1 MVYTLGTVTAAGSA
15 PYYTNPAL
23 FNTTAPY
30 NASAHHH
37 HHPHNVTTTTVTVTV
52 PYVVATGYNEP
63 GDFTEKYTLEH
74 PRLYSRS
81 SSRAEVQQTA
91 TPMSNTQVNASG
103 LKTAMLSGLAVSI
116 FLLLALLVVFLLFYF
131 QKLRCERQSRGDPE
145 APPDKLGFELTTL
158 QKQYLSCGP
167 SDGAVEPVVPQPSAP
182 TTTKAPRAAK
192 PVVTQPSAP
201 AATKDPR
208 PTQETP
214 PATTQPST
222 QVACSIPLPPSPPL
236 SPSPPKVSPVKPRR
250 KTKTLAE
257 GFDRPLSRPPVSPVE
272 PRRKNKPLEWEL
284 DRALTRENSQTEDED
299 LDLPEL
305 QFASAP
311 SHPVPSPVLSTP
323 SSGFTRAVAKT
334 WGPEGPSEEGKRFY
348 KTVRQSKK
356 KAKELQAEA
365 TQSTQKG
372 AETEMDFHSVSEL
385 GKPLEGETR

>member
-1 MVYTLGTVTAAGSA
+1 MVYTLGTVTAAGST

-37 HHPHNVTTTTVTVTV
+37 HHHHPHNVTTTIVTATV
-52 PYVVATGYNEP
+52 PYVVTTGYNEP
-63 GDFTEKYTLEH
+63 GDFTEKYALEH
-74 PRLYSRS
+74 PRLSSRS
-81 SSRAEVQQTA
+81 SFRGEVQQTA
-91 TPMSNTQVNASG
+91 TPMSSTQVNVSG
-103 LKTAMLSGLAVSI
+103 LKTAMLSGLAVSV

-131 QKLRCERQSRGDPE
+131 QKLRRERRSRGDPE
-145 APPDKLGFELTTL
+145 APPDKPGFELTIL

-167 SDGAVEPVVPQPSAP
+167 SDGAVEPVAPQPSAP
-182 TTTKAPRAAK
+182 TTTK
-192 PVVTQPSAP
+192 V
-201 AATKDPR
+201 PR

-222 QVACSIPLPPSPPL
+222 RVACSIPLPPSPPL
-236 SPSPPKVSPVKPRR
+236 SPSPPKVSPV
-250 KTKTLAE
+250 
-257 GFDRPLSRPPVSPVE
+257 E
-272 PRRKNKPLEWEL
+272 PRRKNKPLAWEL

-305 QFASAP
+305 QFASVP
-311 SHPVPSPVLSTP
+311 SHPVPSPVLSTT
-323 SSGFTRAVAKT
+323 SSGFTRVVAKI

-356 KAKELQAEA
+356 KAEELQAEA
-365 TQSTQKG
+365 AQSTQKG
-372 AETEMDFHSVSEL
+372 AETELDFHSVSEL

>member
-1 MVYTLGTVTAAGSA
+1 MVYTLGSVTAAGSA
-15 PYYTNPAL
+15 PYYTNLAL

-37 HHPHNVTTTTVTVTV
+37 HHHHPHNVTTTIVTATV
-52 PYVVATGYNEP
+52 PYVVTTGYNEP
-63 GDFTEKYTLEH
+63 GDFTEKYALEH
-74 PRLYSRS
+74 PRLSSRS
-81 SSRAEVQQTA
+81 SFRGEVQQTA
-91 TPMSNTQVNASG
+91 TPMSSTQVNVSG

-116 FLLLALLVVFLLFYF
+116 LLLLALLVVFLLFYF
-131 QKLRCERQSRGDPE
+131 QKLRRERRSRGDPE
-145 APPDKLGFELTTL
+145 VPPDKPGFELTIL

-167 SDGAVEPVVPQPSAP
+167 SVGAVEPVVGQPPAP
-182 TTTKAPRAAK
+182 TTTKA
-192 PVVTQPSAP
+192 S
-201 AATKDPR
+201 AATKASR

-214 PATTQPST
+214 PATTRPST

-236 SPSPPKVSPVKPRR
+236 SPSPPKVSPVKPRQ

-257 GFDRPLSRPPVSPVE
+257 GFGRPLSRPRVSPVE
-272 PRRKNKPLEWEL
+272 PRRKNKPLAWEL
-284 DRALTRENSQTEDED
+284 DRDLTRENSQTEDED

-305 QFASAP
+305 QFASVP
-311 SHPVPSPVLSTP
+311 SHPVPSPVLSTT
-323 SSGFTRAVAKT
+323 SSGFTRIVAKI

-365 TQSTQKG
+365 AQSTQKG
-372 AETEMDFHSVSEL
+372 AETELDFHSVSEL